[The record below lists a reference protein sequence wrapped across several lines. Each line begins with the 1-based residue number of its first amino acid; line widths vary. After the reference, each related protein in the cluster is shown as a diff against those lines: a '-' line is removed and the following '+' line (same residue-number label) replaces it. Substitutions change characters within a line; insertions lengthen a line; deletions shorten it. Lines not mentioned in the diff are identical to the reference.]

1 MSMVPLKRDL
11 VDQWFARAGVV
22 LFIKMSVPTERNT
35 SGTGRLACF
44 RHRPARESRRESR
57 RERD

>member
-11 VDQWFARAGVV
+11 VEQWFARAGVV
-22 LFIKMSVPTERNT
+22 LFIKMSVLIERNT

-44 RHRPARESRRESR
+44 RYRRARVSR